1 MPTHT
6 QSKSTD
12 TASKPKKIPVAGGAG
27 ARSQATGRPLGK
39 AGIRGIDKNATAVDN
54 YLRICSAASAET
66 TLADSL
72 RREYLML
79 GRVTRTV
86 GGGHVRVQLLDGTT
100 DVSVPIGGS
109 IKMKGRAA
117 TKTDRVNCMC
127 QDDIVV
133 IRGGQAAGKVSASTA
148 GEIRSI
154 FDELS
159 FRYPKGF
166 FTATGSAGGE
176 AEDDEFAYEWD
187 RSDQAARET
196 AAIAAARAE
205 AARKSAMR
213 AGGAAV
219 EAEAEA
225 EEDAVDIEAI

>member
-12 TASKPKKIPVAGGAG
+12 SASTPKKIPVAGGAG

-39 AGIRGIDKNATAVDN
+39 AGIRGLTKNAECVEN
-54 YLRICSAASAET
+54 YLRVCLTAPAENVLKT
-66 TLADSL
+66 ALA
-72 RREYLML
+72 REYLML
-79 GRVTRTV
+79 ARVTRTV
-86 GGGHVRVQLLDGTT
+86 GGGRVVVQLLDGTA

-117 TKTDRVNCMC
+117 TKTDRSNCMC
-127 QDDIVV
+127 QGDIVV
-133 IRGGQAAGKVSASTA
+133 VRGAQASGKVSAA
-148 GEIRSI
+148 AAAQIRTI

-159 FRYPKGF
+159 VSYPKGF
-166 FTATGSAGGE
+166 FAAIGSVE

-196 AAIAAARAE
+196 AAVAAARAL

-213 AGGAAV
+213 AGEAVAEEVDV
-219 EAEAEA
+219 EAE
-225 EEDAVDIEAI
+225 VDIEAI

>member
-54 YLRICSAASAET
+54 YMSICVAATADNVLE
-66 TLADSL
+66 DSL

-86 GGGHVRVQLLDGTT
+86 GGGRIRVQLLDGTP

-109 IKMKGRAA
+109 VKMKGKAA

-133 IRGGQAAGKVSASTA
+133 VRGGQAAGKVSPAVA
-148 GEIRSI
+148 AEIRAI
-154 FDELS
+154 FDELG

-166 FTATGSAGGE
+166 FTAAGSVE

-196 AAIAAARAE
+196 AAIAAARAA
-205 AARKSAMR
+205 AARKSAVR
-213 AGGAAV
+213 AGAGAV
-219 EAEAEA
+219 AEPISLDD
-225 EEDAVDIEAI
+225 DAVDIEDI

>member
-12 TASKPKKIPVAGGAG
+12 SASTPKKIPVAGGAG

-39 AGIRGIDKNATAVDN
+39 AGIRGLTKNAECVEN
-54 YLRICSAASAET
+54 YLRVCLTAPAENVLKT
-66 TLADSL
+66 ALA
-72 RREYLML
+72 REYLML
-79 GRVTRTV
+79 ARVTRTV
-86 GGGHVRVQLLDGTT
+86 GGGRVVVQLLDGTA

-117 TKTDRVNCMC
+117 TKTDRSNCMC
-127 QDDIVV
+127 QGDIVV
-133 IRGGQAAGKVSASTA
+133 VRGAQASGKVSAA
-148 GEIRSI
+148 AAAQIRTI

-159 FRYPKGF
+159 VSYPKGF
-166 FTATGSAGGE
+166 FTATGPSAGGE
-176 AEDDEFAYEWD
+176 AVDDEFAYEWD

-196 AAIAAARAE
+196 AAVAAARAL

-213 AGGAAV
+213 AGETVAEEAEV
-219 EAEAEA
+219 EAE
-225 EEDAVDIEAI
+225 VDIEAI

>member
-39 AGIRGIDKNATAVDN
+39 AGIRGLTKNAECVDN
-54 YLRICSAASAET
+54 YLRICSAAAASNV
-66 TLADSL
+66 LADSL
-72 RREYLML
+72 RRECLML
-79 GRVTRTV
+79 ARVTRTV
-86 GGGHVRVQLLDGTT
+86 GGGRVVVQLLDGTA

-117 TKTDRVNCMC
+117 TKTDRSNCMC
-127 QDDIVV
+127 QGDMVV
-133 IRGGQAAGKVSASTA
+133 VRGAQAAGKVSASA
-148 GEIRSI
+148 AAQIRAY
-154 FDELS
+154 FDDLS
-159 FRYPKGF
+159 VAYPKGF
-166 FTATGSAGGE
+166 FTATGSAE

-196 AAIAAARAE
+196 AEVAAARAL
-205 AARKSAMR
+205 AARKSALR
-213 AGGAAV
+213 SGEAVEV
-219 EAEAEA
+219 EAEVEA
-225 EEDAVDIEAI
+225 EVDIEAI